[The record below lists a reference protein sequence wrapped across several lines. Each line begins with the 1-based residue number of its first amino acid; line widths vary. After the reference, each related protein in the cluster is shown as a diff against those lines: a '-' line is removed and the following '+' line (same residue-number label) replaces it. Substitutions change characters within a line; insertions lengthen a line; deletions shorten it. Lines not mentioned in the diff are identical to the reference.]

1 MNPVHTEKLK
11 DDHVLNIF
19 LCAIAIPLSMSMWIG
34 NIIYS
39 KFIAKNDGFDGKFLR
54 CQKVDNSFEFV

>member
-54 CQKVDNSFEFV
+54 FQ

>member
-1 MNPVHTEKLK
+1 MNEEKTENIK
-11 DDHVLNIF
+11 DDHVLTVL

-39 KFIAKNDGFDGKFLR
+39 KLIAKNDGFDGKF
-54 CQKVDNSFEFV
+54 